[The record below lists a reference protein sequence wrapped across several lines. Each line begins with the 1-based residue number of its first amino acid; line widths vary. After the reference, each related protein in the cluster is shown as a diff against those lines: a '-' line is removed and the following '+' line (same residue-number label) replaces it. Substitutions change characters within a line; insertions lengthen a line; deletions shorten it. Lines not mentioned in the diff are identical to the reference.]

1 MCRPGSARTIAH
13 MTTTIRAGAT
23 TRWMV
28 IAYGVVCYLAFL
40 ASFGVCAFA
49 NGMAKL
55 TDKPAQL
62 FQIPGMMLL
71 VPGTF
76 GFLAVSALARGEIE
90 GAARAVEV
98 LLVAGGLVIGVIG
111 ANAVVPPRK
120 IL

>member
-1 MCRPGSARTIAH
+1 
-13 MTTTIRAGAT
+13 
-23 TRWMV
+23 
-28 IAYGVVCYLAFL
+28 
-40 ASFGVCAFA
+40 
-49 NGMAKL
+49 
-55 TDKPAQL
+55 
-62 FQIPGMMLL
+62 MMLL